1 MVASARL
8 SLEIE
13 LANDYVALRG
23 LDSEHAVYTKTLGY
37 YGDALKTTTLRYS
50 GKISA
55 GLDVERAQNQLS
67 SAQAADTDIQAERAG
82 LEHAIA
88 VLAGENPSYFR
99 LPHEELARLAI
110 PVIPVG
116 VPSALLKP
124 RPDFAQS
131 ERQMAAENA
140 VIGVARAAFYPNIQ
154 LSANAGFEDNAI
166 GGLASLSNSLWSVGA
181 SAMLPLFEGGLR
193 RAEEQQSRSAFA
205 QAADNYHS
213 TVLQAFREVEDQL
226 VQTNNLDSEYTQQ
239 QDALKAALKVQD
251 LALRLYTN
259 GLDNYLNVTVA
270 QIAALSAE
278 LETVGIEAQR
288 EVLHL

>member
-67 SAQAADTDIQAERAG
+67 SAQAADTDIQAQRAV

-88 VLAGENPSYFR
+88 VLAGENPSTFS
-99 LPHEELARLAI
+99 LPPEELAHLAI

-116 VPSALLKP
+116 VPPALLQR
-124 RPDFAQS
+124 RPDIAQS
-131 ERQMAAENA
+131 DRHMAAEHA
-140 VIGVARAAFYPNIQ
+140 AIGAAPGALYPH
-154 LSANAGFEDNAI
+154 LRFSAN
-166 GGLASLSNSLWSVGA
+166 
-181 SAMLPLFEGGLR
+181 
-193 RAEEQQSRSAFA
+193 
-205 QAADNYHS
+205 
-213 TVLQAFREVEDQL
+213 T
-226 VQTNNLDSEYTQQ
+226 
-239 QDALKAALKVQD
+239 
-251 LALRLYTN
+251 
-259 GLDNYLNVTVA
+259 
-270 QIAALSAE
+270 
-278 LETVGIEAQR
+278 
-288 EVLHL
+288 